1 MQKSDIV
8 RTPRPR
14 ALEPIAWGMAVLL
27 ATAILVQLTHRGID
41 ILLALAAGFVLLSVE
56 RTLGDWI
63 AESVGEPAT
72 ILLFALVALLVIAY
86 ATTDRGQSR
95 VQRILAAADAEGIQ
109 PLVLWSDRTSPAS
122 ASNGSG
128 RGASSPSETPAIGVR
143 AGPAS
148 PAVGSGSRPA
158 AGTADP
164 EGPPNGGPLVVDLK
178 AAPEVVVTGE
188 AVTLRAAVH
197 GGQPAVGA
205 TAVFTINGDVI
216 AKVPFDDAGSASTR
230 FTPAVPGYYTARL
243 RISPS
248 SIFRQDTTATFSV
261 LPGR

>member
-27 ATAILVQLTHRGID
+27 VTAILVQLTHRGID

-86 ATTDRGQSR
+86 ATTDKGQSR
-95 VQRILAAADAEGIQ
+95 VQRILATADAQGIQ
-109 PLVLWSDRTSPAS
+109 PLVLWSDRASPGS
-122 ASNGSG
+122 PSNGSG
-128 RGASSPSETPAIGVR
+128 RSASPSETPAVGVR

-148 PAVGSGSRPA
+148 PTVGGRSRPA
-158 AGTADP
+158 AGTAEP

-178 AAPEVVVTGE
+178 ADPEVVVTGE

-197 GGQPAVGA
+197 GDQPAVGA
-205 TAVFTINGDVI
+205 AAVFTVNGDVI
-216 AKVPFDDAGSASTR
+216 AKIAFDYAGNASTR